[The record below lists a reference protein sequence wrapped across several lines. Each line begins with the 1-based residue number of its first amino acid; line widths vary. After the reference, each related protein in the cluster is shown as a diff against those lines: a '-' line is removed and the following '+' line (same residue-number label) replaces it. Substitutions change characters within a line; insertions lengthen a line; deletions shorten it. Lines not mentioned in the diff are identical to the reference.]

1 MDIDPANRRSMR
13 SGWRG
18 SDAGVMRGSGSRP
31 PELLRSN
38 RFQAVDARSPQTHG
52 LPMGA
57 FVHRTLAASTRTD
70 GGWEPREG
78 ERNAT
83 GWVVSPI
90 FVEISFCI
98 YTFDIWMQRNR
109 PTIPFERYA
118 DDVICHCR
126 SEEQARTLRASLETR
141 FAECGLTLH
150 PDKAKVVYC
159 NERSWWRRRG
169 RGVDVRI
176 ASACF
181 LCFV

>member
-1 MDIDPANRRSMR
+1 
-13 SGWRG
+13 
-18 SDAGVMRGSGSRP
+18 
-31 PELLRSN
+31 
-38 RFQAVDARSPQTHG
+38 
-52 LPMGA
+52 MGA

-70 GGWEPREG
+70 GGWEPRRAG

-90 FVEISFCI
+90 LSNLFLH
-98 YTFDIWMQRNR
+98 YTFDIWMQRNH

-150 PDKAKVVYC
+150 PDKTKLVYC
-159 NERSWWRRRG
+159 KDDDRRG
-169 RGVDVRI
+169 DYPDHKFDFLGYTFRPRLSRRTKCCVTGIDRDSLSGTDSREERCRWTGKTTHGLI
-176 ASACF
+176 ASLLAAV
-181 LCFV
+181 LWTSD